1 MGGTPAHRG
10 VLGTPLTPVSPQN
23 SMNLPPDKMQLLS
36 QYDNEKKWELV
47 CDQVRSKCS
56 EASKAS
62 LLALS
67 PNATQGWWPLA
78 SDQPSTCG

>member
-1 MGGTPAHRG
+1 MGGTTAHRG
-10 VLGTPLTPVSPQN
+10 VLGTPLTPVSPQS
-23 SMNLPPDKMQLLS
+23 SMNLPPDKMKLLS

-56 EASKAS
+56 DALLAS

-67 PNATQGWWPLA
+67 PNATQG
-78 SDQPSTCG
+78 

>member
-1 MGGTPAHRG
+1 
-10 VLGTPLTPVSPQN
+10 
-23 SMNLPPDKMQLLS
+23 MNLPPDKMKLLS

-56 EASKAS
+56 DALLAS

-67 PNATQGWWPLA
+67 PNATQG
-78 SDQPSTCG
+78 